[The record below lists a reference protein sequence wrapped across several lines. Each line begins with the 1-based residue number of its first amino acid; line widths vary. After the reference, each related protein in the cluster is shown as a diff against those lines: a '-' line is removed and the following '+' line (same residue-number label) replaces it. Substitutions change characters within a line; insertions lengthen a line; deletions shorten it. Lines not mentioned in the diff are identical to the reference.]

1 MTQLTPG
8 QPGIAGKPGR
18 FVHSLAAALDYVL
31 GHRGNPP
38 SDNFKGAPRAL
49 PPHGTKCNLL
59 YPQPFPV
66 QCIAPGDVIRDVEN
80 LWLVTG
86 GGDFDK
92 MEVRLNSHLERIRL
106 QEHAPV
112 NAPGALF
119 HSIWNAANDCRAQ
132 VVLLDVSP
140 ALGNTNQNLLLH
152 CDYFLTPCEANKLS
166 EKNLT
171 SIPATFRDWY
181 KQYAGGNPR
190 TAIRDISRGIPY
202 TEDIREVNRDAELPL
217 PDIEPKFIGIILSR
231 VDVNPKCKLN
241 AWPQRLKD
249 KEHCPTFCQTGQLCL
264 MGPADKTPPCR
275 RGTHPCNGRH
285 MNLQRETVRNRQQGN
300 RAAQLHE
307 ASMQVARKLFRGGQ
321 GGSHIDADP
330 VPPAPPE
337 GAPPEGTPP
346 EGPPLR
352 FGRRIKE
359 DIDYLPRPGG
369 GFSIPV
375 DGTHFTNHPQHANTD
390 NSDLF
395 TQLWE
400 DPLAFGDWCHKSA
413 KSYVSKRPCSQY
425 PY

>member
-1 MTQLTPG
+1 VNENFRKFRPKVVGIWMRKGGVGKSNTTYSLGHALAAEGIPTMMVDCDSQQDLTELCFRAAAEQAGSEDTEEYLMTQLTPG

-202 TEDIREVNRDAELPL
+202 TEDIREASFSAV
-217 PDIEPKFIGIILSR
+217 
-231 VDVNPKCKLN
+231 
-241 AWPQRLKD
+241 
-249 KEHCPTFCQTGQLCL
+249 L
-264 MGPADKTPPCR
+264 MSTPS
-275 RGTHPCNGRH
+275 
-285 MNLQRETVRNRQQGN
+285 
-300 RAAQLHE
+300 
-307 ASMQVARKLFRGGQ
+307 AS
-321 GGSHIDADP
+321 
-330 VPPAPPE
+330 
-337 GAPPEGTPP
+337 
-346 EGPPLR
+346 
-352 FGRRIKE
+352 
-359 DIDYLPRPGG
+359 
-369 GFSIPV
+369 
-375 DGTHFTNHPQHANTD
+375 
-390 NSDLF
+390 
-395 TQLWE
+395 
-400 DPLAFGDWCHKSA
+400 
-413 KSYVSKRPCSQY
+413 
-425 PY
+425 